1 MEENQETQPIQ
12 DNEQSLFASCPDN
25 NLVWA
30 ILCTT
35 LCCLPL
41 GIVAI
46 VKACSVDRL
55 WLQGRYDEANA
66 AAKSARNF
74 SIWGVVIAV
83 LGFFFYIMLL
93 LVAMTFGGSAAL
105 MNL

>member
-35 LCCLPL
+35 LCCIPL
-41 GIVAI
+41 GVIAI
-46 VKACSVDRL
+46 VKACSVDKL
-55 WLQGRYDEANA
+55 WSQGRYDEAKA

-74 SIWGVVIAV
+74 SIWGAAIAV
-83 LGFFFYIMLL
+83 LGIFLYIVLL
-93 LVAMTFGGSAAL
+93 LVAMTYGGSDAL

>member
-12 DNEQSLFASCPDN
+12 DKAQSMLTSCPDN

-30 ILCTT
+30 ILCTV

-41 GIVAI
+41 GVVAI

-55 WLQGRYDEANA
+55 WLQGRYDEAKA

-74 SIWGVVIAV
+74 SIWGVVITV
-83 LGFFFYIMLL
+83 LGFFLYMLL
-93 LVAMTFGGSAAL
+93 LVVVMTFGGSAAL

>member
-1 MEENQETQPIQ
+1 MEQNQESQSIKG
-12 DNEQSLFASCPDN
+12 NEKSLFASCPDN

-41 GIVAI
+41 GVVAI

-55 WLQGRYDEANA
+55 WLQGRYDEAKA
-66 AAKSARNF
+66 AAKSAKRF
-74 SIWGVVIAV
+74 SIWGIVIAA
-83 LGFFFYIMLL
+83 LGILLYFMLL
-93 LVAMTFGGSAAL
+93 IVAMTFGGSAAL
-105 MNL
+105 LNL